1 MDYQLSRSEKK
12 RRAKNVEELAAA
24 LVGLSPQDIRKLP
37 CDDFIKSEIL
47 ATQPLKA
54 GARKRQIKYLT
65 KNLRKLDTGPLF
77 DFMEEEKGSHLKQK
91 KEFHELENLRD
102 TIINEAIAAAE
113 TADEVQEELDRSWDS
128 PALDAA
134 AENFPDLDVNEVRTS
149 AWRYTRN
156 RKTTFSREIFR
167 LLKAASERKKW
178 STDQESGTRSQES
191 E

>member
-12 RRAKNVEELAAA
+12 RRAKNVEELSAA
-24 LVGLSPQDIRKLP
+24 LVDLSPQDVKKLP

-47 ATQPLKA
+47 AAQPLKA

-65 KNLRKLDTGPLF
+65 KNLRELDPEPLF
-77 DFMEEEKGSHLKQK
+77 HFMETEKGSHLKQK

-113 TADEVQEELDRSWDS
+113 TADEMQVELDRSWDS

-134 AENFPDLDVNEVRTS
+134 AENLPGLDIDAVRTS
-149 AWRYTRN
+149 AWRYTRS
-156 RKTTFSREIFR
+156 RKAAVGREIFR

-178 STDQESGTRSQES
+178 TAEQDSGVGSQES